1 VRPTQSSASLEPRLT
16 WVSNCWSQNGWL
28 SEAQDRFEV
37 GREIVPA
44 NHVRVV
50 VAGQFVEDDALT
62 RLTQDLSERNEPA
75 IAADLMEN
83 VVRDV
88 AARNSNVGKNLLVS
102 SLPRAAGHRGS

>member
-1 VRPTQSSASLEPRLT
+1 
-16 WVSNCWSQNGWL
+16 
-28 SEAQDRFEV
+28 
-37 GREIVPA
+37 
-44 NHVRVV
+44 VV